1 MSDTAKKRSGD
12 EEIKRRVL
20 ENLDGLDR
28 PGKLEVL
35 DLSETLFSRSRR
47 PAERDTR
54 AALLKYAGTISRE
67 DLDLISEAIEEGCE
81 KVDEEGW

>member
-1 MSDTAKKRSGD
+1 MSDTTKRHPED

-20 ENLDGLDR
+20 ENLDALDR

-35 DLSETLFSRSRR
+35 HFSEALSSRARL

-54 AALLKYAGTISRE
+54 AALLKYAGTISKE

>member
-1 MSDTAKKRSGD
+1 MSDATKKRPED

-20 ENLDGLDR
+20 E
-28 PGKLEVL
+28 VL
-35 DLSETLFSRSRR
+35 DLSEALSSQARL
-47 PAERDTR
+47 PVQRDTR

>member
-1 MSDTAKKRSGD
+1 VSDAAEKHPD
-12 EEIKRRVL
+12 EEIKRRVM
-20 ENLDGLDR
+20 EQLDALDAE
-28 PGKLEVL
+28 GKRKVL
-35 DLSETLFSRSRR
+35 DFSEKLSSRSKF
-47 PAERDTR
+47 PVERDTR